1 MKSIKIILSIAIITI
16 MSLILV
22 NNSYAASTAK
32 ITVETANIRKTA
44 DTSSAILEQI
54 SKGQEVEIIEKSGEW
69 YKIKY
74 KNLEGYLR
82 QDLLEVS
89 NEETVETSNQ
99 ETNNQDQESNNQ
111 NQETNNQSQES
122 NNQNQETNSQSQNN
136 EQQTENNNQ
145 TNSEQNGEDKT
156 ETNTNNTEKQTNQ
169 PGMYTT
175 KDATKLKIMP
185 LINAYDIKEIKK
197 DATVNVLEIY
207 NNWALTESG
216 SDRGWVILST
226 LQKVEETGE
235 NNNESSEQK
244 PEETTTEQNQPEQSQ
259 NQVTETKTMYINSE
273 VVNLRKEANTSSDI
287 LAKLSKATQVTVV
300 SESNGWSKVQVNGN
314 EGYISSS
321 LLSETKPEVVTS
333 RSLEEPRKE
342 LQNNEASTT
351 NTQQAANSEQSN
363 NSQQVASSEQNNN
376 SQQASNSTSSSNS
389 QESNTES
396 SSNKGAEVV
405 AYAKQFLGC
414 KYVYGGTSPS
424 GFDCSGFTQYV
435 YKHFGVNLNR
445 TAESQASNGTAV
457 SKSNLKA
464 GDLVIFTSHV
474 GIYLGDGTFI
484 HAANAKK
491 GVTITS
497 LSDSYYVANYITAR
511 RIFN

>member
-111 NQETNNQSQES
+111 NQEN
-122 NNQNQETNSQSQNN
+122 NSQSQNN

-145 TNSEQNGEDKT
+145 ANSEQNGEDKT
-156 ETNTNNTEKQTNQ
+156 ESNTNNTEKQTNQ

-244 PEETTTEQNQPEQSQ
+244 PEETTTEQKQPEQSQ

-342 LQNNEASTT
+342 LQNNETSTT
-351 NTQQAANSEQSN
+351 NTQQSTSSEQSN
-363 NSQQVASSEQNNN
+363 NSQQAASSEQNNN

-464 GDLVIFTSHV
+464 GDLPH
-474 GIYLGDGTFI
+474 GDRE
-484 HAANAKK
+484 
-491 GVTITS
+491 S
-497 LSDSYYVANYITAR
+497 LEA
-511 RIFN
+511 